1 MNEQQTGRS
10 LKCIIVLL
18 LALLLLSFCALAG
31 ITIYKYSVIH
41 GLSSV
46 VVPDNIITPE
56 KETSAEV
63 SRLITEVDQKRVP
76 AANSLRTV
84 QLSSQPSSLNL
95 PHAVR
100 LSAQRSSST
109 SSASTTELYLHKR
122 NSGDNTRFNVG
133 NMFPGDAETQYYRV
147 RVSYQNKVTVRF
159 HADIHPGYEKL
170 AEVLKCRI
178 VLLTTGEVM
187 YDGLM
192 RDMPASLNHTLRSS
206 EKTTDELLYEITA
219 YLDTSVGN
227 EYMNKSLVADF
238 HWWVEE
244 TKNLTDNPK
253 TGDSFNP
260 LLWGGMAFGS
270 LFLLILLLAKRKKED
285 TQDEQ

>member
-1 MNEQQTGRS
+1 MNERQNKKTV
-10 LKCIIVLL
+10 KYIILVLSV
-18 LALLLLSFCALAG
+18 LLLLSSLTLAG
-31 ITIYKYSVIH
+31 ITVYKHSVA
-41 GLSSV
+41 GAPSSA

-63 SRLITEVDQKRVP
+63 AQYITQLAHEKLPAVNSPCIVSLSAQPGVLNSSR
-76 AANSLRTV
+76 
-84 QLSSQPSSLNL
+84 
-95 PHAVR
+95 AVR
-100 LSAQRSSST
+100 LSAQRSSS
-109 SSASTTELYLHKR
+109 ASTTELYLYKR
-122 NSGDNTRFNVG
+122 NSGDNTRFNVD
-133 NMFPGDAETQYYRV
+133 NMFPGDAQTQYYRV

-170 AEVLKCRI
+170 AEVLKCRV

-238 HWWVEE
+238 RWWVEE

-260 LLWGGMAFGS
+260 LLWGDIAFGS